1 MKWTATRPGL
11 PGGQAQ
17 ALAAVTLARRLQR
30 LARTAALL
38 ALGLVGAAGCAV
50 EDDVGEPGP
59 FGLTLHALTDSC
71 GGVSGANP
79 LAEVQSYTFVVR
91 NEAGKTVLNKTA
103 SKSGATLTISEV
115 PAGSGQELSLVGL
128 VNGKPKWF
136 GRRSGQ
142 KIVKNTTTVF
152 DMTMMAVEAFTCIA
166 PESGAAVNVLF
177 PAVTPIGKG
186 QVLITGGFG
195 VATNNGAKLE
205 LTSAQDTAWI
215 FDVDTGVLRELKDKA
230 RMKSARAGHN
240 AMFLPKSNRVLIV
253 GGAQK
258 MVVDTA
264 VPGPPSWTPTN
275 GVNLPYEIFDVETET
290 FVAPTS
296 TEFAIKRVFP
306 NLMALSDD
314 YVVAL
319 GGAAWPASSVTD
331 PTTYMNSNLYDPNIG
346 DYGAFVKVGSAL
358 PLNTVRAGAAIA
370 TLGSTPDGGTKV
382 LVWGGDNGSQRAEV
396 FIESTDAGNGIFDG
410 SYVVSGDITSFP
422 GGLTFSSLTPI
433 GKGKVEGKEMI
444 QFLSVGGIRHDA
456 GKWQPPNKDDVYIVS
471 VDEDARKILTQ
482 RVPGLDVGVYLH
494 QANRTNADHV
504 VISGGFSEFGAPA
517 SFTLRTF
524 DVSTRTFTNP
534 EGGTSFVKRG
544 GHSALTLANECLLMF
559 GGVSAFDDLLKSQPA
574 ASDIYCPNHLLP

>member
-1 MKWTATRPGL
+1 MRWNATRPGT
-11 PGGQAQ
+11 PGWQPQASTGS
-17 ALAAVTLARRLQR
+17 ASRVRM
-30 LARTAALL
+30 AALL
-38 ALGLVGAAGCAV
+38 ALALVGFAGCAV
-50 EDDVGEPGP
+50 DDDVGEPGP
-59 FGLTLHALTDSC
+59 FGLSLHALTDSC

-91 NEAGKTVLNKTA
+91 DEAGKKLLSKTA
-103 SKSGATLTISEV
+103 SKSGATLTINEV
-115 PAGSGQELSLVGL
+115 PAGSGQELTLVGM
-128 VNGKPKWF
+128 VGGKPKWF
-136 GRRSGQ
+136 GRRTGQ
-142 KIVKNTTTVF
+142 KIIKNTTSVF

-195 VATNNGAKLE
+195 VATANGTKLE

-215 FDVDTGVLRELKDKA
+215 FDVDTGVLRELKDNA

-240 AMFLPKSNRVLIV
+240 AIFLPKSNRVLLV

-258 MVVDTA
+258 MIVDSA
-264 VPGPPSWTPTN
+264 VAGPPTWTPTS
-275 GVNLPYEIFDVETET
+275 GVNLPYEIFDVESET
-290 FVAPTS
+290 FIAPAS
-296 TEFAIKRVFP
+296 TEFAVKRVFP

-319 GGAAWPASSVTD
+319 AGAVWPATAVSD
-331 PTTYMNSNLYDPNIG
+331 PTSYMNSSLYDPTVG
-346 DYGAFVKVGSAL
+346 EHGAFVKVGSAL

-370 TLGSTPDGGTKV
+370 PLGSTPDGGSKV
-382 LVWGGDNGSQRAEV
+382 LVWGGDDGSQRAEV

-422 GGLTFSSLTPI
+422 GGLTFPTLTPI
-433 GKGKVEGKEMI
+433 GKGKVDGKEMV
-444 QFLSVGGIRHDA
+444 QFLSVGGIRHVG
-456 GKWQPPNKDDVYIVS
+456 GKWQAPNKDDVYIVS
-471 VDEDARKILTQ
+471 VDEETRKILTQ
-482 RVPGLDVGVYLH
+482 RIAGFDVGVFMH
-494 QANRTNADHV
+494 QANRTDARHV
-504 VISGGFSEFGAPA
+504 VISGGFSEFGQPA

-524 DVSTRTFTNP
+524 DVTTRTFSNP
-534 EGGTSFVKRG
+534 EGAGSFVERG
-544 GHSALTLANECLLMF
+544 GHGALTLSNECLLMF